1 MPEFQ
6 GKAALHSSISGEG
19 GVHGHSS
26 SAEERRRRPPPEKGH
41 VGFPGRPGGPR
52 RSADQ
57 LAARTKLWGLVW
69 SVLK

>member
-6 GKAALHSSISGEG
+6 GKAALHLSISGGG

-41 VGFPGRPGGPR
+41 VGFPGRPGGPG
-52 RSADQ
+52 
-57 LAARTKLWGLVW
+57 GLRINW
-69 SVLK
+69 LPAPSCGVLCGQF